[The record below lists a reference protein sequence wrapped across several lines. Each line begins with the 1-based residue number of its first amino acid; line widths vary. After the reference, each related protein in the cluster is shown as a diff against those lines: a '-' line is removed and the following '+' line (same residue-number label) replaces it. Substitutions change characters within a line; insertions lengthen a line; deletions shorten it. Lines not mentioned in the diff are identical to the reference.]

1 MLTKHLRNRSRWRI
15 WGVWAWL
22 GLGFGCSKEAEWKPT
37 YRFEGRVVLAG
48 TGQSPGQ
55 SLTLLVCAPALVG
68 GYDTLAR
75 LRTDDSG
82 SFDHALSSDL
92 LPSHLRLFMDSLPP
106 HLVQPPNMP
115 QISGYGMTQLRIEIP
130 AKAWLRLQLDLTGM
144 TPGGMMNLLVGS
156 RSEFIYHADTIVRTF
171 PWVSGTPLVVEGT
184 YLAGPNAPPRF
195 LDTVFVLEPLR
206 VTEWSWAP

>member
-1 MLTKHLRNRSRWRI
+1 M
-15 WGVWAWL
+15 
-22 GLGFGCSKEAEWKPT
+22 
-37 YRFEGRVVLAG
+37 AG

-55 SLTLLVCAPALVG
+55 SLALLVCAPAFVG

-82 SFDHALSSDL
+82 SFDHAFSSDF

-115 QISGYGMTQLRIEIP
+115 QIIGYGMTQLRIEIP

-156 RSEFIYHADTIVRTF
+156 RSEFIYQADTIVRTF

-184 YLAGPNAPPRF
+184 YLAGPNAPPRL